1 MNIIQKRIKESLN
14 FALVESLL
22 DEDYPSSF
30 NMEHFNSLRN
40 FSQRINYCEA
50 NLQRISSGSSRIVYK
65 IDETKVLKLSKNKK
79 GLAQTETEIKW
90 GGDSYYD
97 NILAEI
103 FAYDDENLWVEME
116 LARKVS
122 KSDFQRIVGC
132 DIVEMGTYLYNQYV
146 INKPYKK
153 LPKWGQ
159 DPAIVQELDE
169 NEFVGN
175 ILDFMFTVDV
185 PAGDFATLSTYGL
198 VKRGGQDDIVI
209 IDYGLTGDVY
219 DNYYR

>member
-1 MNIIQKRIKESLN
+1 MNLIQKRLKESLN
-14 FALVESLL
+14 LSLIESLL

-30 NMEHFNSLRN
+30 NMEHFNSLKS

-65 IDETKVLKLSKNKK
+65 IDETKVLKLSKNQK
-79 GLAQTETEIKW
+79 GLAQTETEIEW
-90 GGDSYYD
+90 GGDSYYG

-103 FAYDDENLWVEME
+103 FAFNDDNLWVEME

-122 KSDFQRIVGC
+122 KSDFQRIVGVPI
-132 DIVEMGTYLYNQYV
+132 DEMGKYLHNQYAK
-146 INKPYKK
+146 NNPYKK
-153 LPKWGQ
+153 MQAWGQ
-159 DPAIVQELDE
+159 DQAIVEEMYE

-175 ILDFMFTVDV
+175 ILDFMFAVDI
-185 PAGDFATLSTYGL
+185 PAGDFARLSTYGL

-209 IDYGLTGDVY
+209 VDYGVTGDIY